1 MPLTRLTRLSAALSA
16 GVLALALAA
25 CGSDSDGDSSL
36 PTVRFAVGADVA
48 FSPLYVAEEKGLFA
62 EQGVN
67 VELVKTEG
75 GPAPTQSVAAG
86 AAQMGA
92 NADPTVLGNAVQSK
106 NLRAL
111 AIFQQSDRYIKVV
124 LRKGVTSAKQIKSM
138 AVVDGSPLM
147 GTVRYLESQGVD
159 RSKVKFV
166 KSSAPEIPALL
177 KRGDVDG
184 FVLYEPWPTR
194 AVADGAHVTA
204 VTGDF
209 GMQYHQWVVADE
221 KWLAGNTETAAK
233 VVKAIAAAGKL
244 ITDDPQTGAEATE
257 KVIKLPVEQSLA
269 QFKEIDY
276 VTRGFTAEDLKSY
289 QTTIDFF
296 VKEKLWSGT
305 PDLDQVVL
313 KDWFAQNAAS

>member
-1 MPLTRLTRLSAALSA
+1 MPTKKLTRLSAALSA
-16 GVLALALAA
+16 GVLALALTA
-25 CGSDSDGDSSL
+25 CGGDEGDSSL

-48 FSPLYVAEEKGLFA
+48 FSPLYVADEEGIFA
-62 EQGVN
+62 KHGVN

-86 AAQMGA
+86 AAHMGA

-106 NLRAL
+106 NLRAI
-111 AIFQQSDRYIKVV
+111 AVFQQSDRYIKVV
-124 LRKGVTSAKQIKSM
+124 LRDGITDPKQIKSM

-159 RSKVKFV
+159 RSAVKFV

-184 FVLYEPWPTR
+184 FVLYEPWPSR
-194 AVADGAHVTA
+194 AVADGAHVVA

-209 GMQYHQWVVADE
+209 GMWFHQWVVADD
-221 KWLAGNTETAAK
+221 KWLAANPDTAAD
-233 VVKAIAAAGKL
+233 VVAAIAEADEL
-244 ITDDPQTGAEATE
+244 IGADPQRAAEATQ
-257 KVIKLPVEQSLA
+257 KAIKLPVEQSLS

-276 VTRGFTAEDLKSY
+276 VTRGFTDEDLASY
-289 QTTIDFF
+289 KTTVEFF
-296 VKEKLWSGT
+296 TAEKLWSGT
-305 PDLDQVVL
+305 PDLAQVVL
-313 KDWFAQNAAS
+313 KDWYGEHVAK